1 MLLIGTKNCGRC
13 NMTKKILDNKGI
25 NYEYKL
31 LDDLT
36 QEEKDLY
43 LSMAR
48 KVGLMSFPLIIKNN
62 NAITLQE
69 V

>member
-1 MLLIGTKNCGRC
+1 MLVIGTKNCGRC
-13 NMTKKILDNKGI
+13 NMTKKILDGKSI
-25 NYEYKL
+25 SYEYKL

-48 KVGLMSFPLIIKNN
+48 KVGLLSFPLIIKNN
-62 NAITLQE
+62 NVITLQE